1 MGEHSITDALSAATL
16 TASTSTEVT
25 LARATVATRAHST
38 ADCALLLDVLGL
50 ADTET
55 HPRTRL
61 RDLAWRPDHHLK
73 RSSTAP
79 AATAPD
85 STAVI
90 ASRAAAKRRR
100 REAAK
105 DHLRAQGLSGR
116 ELKSAMA
123 RLEGLTR

>member
-1 MGEHSITDALSAATL
+1 MADSIQDAERLSYATIHRPD
-16 TASTSTEVT
+16 EVELA
-25 LARATVATRAHST
+25 LARATVADRAHDAT
-38 ADCALLLDVLGL
+38 ECLDLLGALGL
-50 ADTET
+50 GPDAG
-55 HPRTRL
+55 RRIRL
-61 RDLAWRPDHHLK
+61 RDLPWRPDHNIK
-73 RSSTAP
+73 RAEDAP

-85 STAVI
+85 SPAVI
-90 ASRAAAKRRR
+90 KARAAAKRRR